1 MCLAD
6 KDSTKRLQIQGYWIK
21 HNDMCVK
28 IETEKSVVIVNGRCE
43 QAQIRKQVE
52 TGDYSL

>member
-1 MCLAD
+1 MCLVD
-6 KDSTKRLQIQGYWIK
+6 KDSPQRLQIQGYWIK